1 MKNNKA
7 EFNDNMLEAVTG
19 GVKSPFIGNFDGNEK
34 VANLR
39 ISSGNENPDEEYS
52 PDAVPTAADIIS
64 ELKS

>member
-7 EFNDNMLEAVTG
+7 EFNDNMLETVTG
-19 GVKSPFIGNFDGNEK
+19 GVGSPFIGTFDCNGK
-34 VANLR
+34 VVNLG
-39 ISSGNENPDEEYS
+39 ISSGNGNPDEEYS